1 MEVKRACEY
10 TMKMLKVLVFDY
22 GIYAGVILD
31 SKSIVNLKIILPPLH
46 VCHRSLITTFQGSL
60 PKMCVYHWIYRCMNY
75 YYFFTSFCCHQ
86 LGCYL

>member
-10 TMKMLKVLVFDY
+10 TMKVLKVLVFDY
-22 GIYAGVILD
+22 GVYAGVILD

-46 VCHRSLITTFQGSL
+46 VCQRSLITTFQGSL